1 MSKSYFKYL
10 FNSNKVLISFIF
22 IVQFLICLIENL
34 TVALYNDE
42 ILVYSGNLFFCYAL
56 VFVLPILLLHYVQD
70 KKSVDS
76 YFALPVKRRSI
87 IVTTL
92 LFAWL
97 LVLVPLTLILVGYS
111 FVDMANVGTY
121 LIVILA
127 SALSFIVFLI
137 FNSGVYLIGNNNVD
151 GIIMMIAYS
160 LIPFIFIGLVSN
172 FFDIICY
179 GFTLD
184 IFQYCRYV
192 SLIYSSYSYLNNV
205 NVTSYLISWLITIV
219 VYFVAG
225 YIAIRKH
232 YINRKVERAQTIS
245 DGFFAYPFVIYTSLI
260 MLLFMV
266 SFSFARSYNQIG
278 DLALFYFLVAILFE
292 ILTFVYR
299 RMIKVKIRDI
309 LIIVLTILIS
319 IGFVKISL
327 HLEGYNISYMYDH
340 NPNNVIYNYNMWNV
354 QDEELLDLLQ
364 EKYGEVNYCYIY
376 FDLKIA
382 EKDMDKYKEAN
393 KWFNELRD
401 KSIKNYFHSDN
412 IVYNNSLQVKN
423 NCKEVNGVISD
434 EHNENEVYYYYNDI
448 ALSFD
453 ELKYINDNF
462 ATVYVEI
469 ETVVKMQDVTSED
482 TDGSG
487 KELLTQSTETL
498 DYLVLTLDDILDK

>member
-1 MSKSYFKYL
+1 M
-10 FNSNKVLISFIF
+10 
-22 IVQFLICLIENL
+22 
-34 TVALYNDE
+34 
-42 ILVYSGNLFFCYAL
+42 
-56 VFVLPILLLHYVQD
+56 
-70 KKSVDS
+70 
-76 YFALPVKRRSI
+76 
-87 IVTTL
+87 
-92 LFAWL
+92 
-97 LVLVPLTLILVGYS
+97 
-111 FVDMANVGTY
+111 
-121 LIVILA
+121 LA
-127 SALSFIVFLI
+127 
-137 FNSGVYLIGNNNVD
+137 G
-151 GIIMMIAYS
+151 
-160 LIPFIFIGLVSN
+160 
-172 FFDIICY
+172 
-179 GFTLD
+179 
-184 IFQYCRYV
+184 
-192 SLIYSSYSYLNNV
+192 
-205 NVTSYLISWLITIV
+205 
-219 VYFVAG
+219 
-225 YIAIRKH
+225 
-232 YINRKVERAQTIS
+232 
-245 DGFFAYPFVIYTSLI
+245 
-260 MLLFMV
+260 
-266 SFSFARSYNQIG
+266 
-278 DLALFYFLVAILFE
+278 
-292 ILTFVYR
+292 
-299 RMIKVKIRDI
+299 IRDI

-340 NPNNVIYNYNMWNV
+340 NPNNVVYNYNMWNV